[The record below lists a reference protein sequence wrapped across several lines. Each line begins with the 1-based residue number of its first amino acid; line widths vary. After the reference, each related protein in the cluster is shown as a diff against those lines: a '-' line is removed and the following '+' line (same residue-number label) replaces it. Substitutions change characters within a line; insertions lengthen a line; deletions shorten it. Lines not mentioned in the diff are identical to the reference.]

1 MTSSIRRRV
10 RAARW
15 AALCAVILPSFAC
28 SGGSGG
34 SAPYEIVSPSSRQ
47 VVVTPGQTVRF
58 EIRANGGRTVEYVI
72 DDVRTEPGPIFI
84 LQPSSQHHVV
94 EALILPSDL
103 AAPPDIVLFTVDV
116 EAPGNLA
123 PVITSFTVEPV
134 TGEAE
139 DTEFTARVT
148 ATDAD
153 GTVDS
158 VSVDFGDG
166 TPPARGVTIPFT
178 ATHTYAAEGTYTVV
192 ARAVDDAGVPA
203 SSVRQLTVAPHN
215 DPPSGVLHAERI
227 PGGPPQGVGPLT
239 VRLETEGFDPDGT
252 IATWEIDKD
261 LGQGFELIGPKETV
275 TVAYPFREDHYMPVL
290 RLTDDQGES
299 SEIAVDQDVVVLR
312 DVSASE
318 SSYSVTG
325 NPRFSGT
332 AIAPAIWADGSDGMG
347 FTVRIVDSQGSPVSG
362 ARVRVSSSRAP
373 WIAPDGANLGA
384 AVGVLP
390 QAIVTTDV
398 TGTATGAIVTN
409 LSTRLEAMPII
420 DFEPFFLTFEV
431 DLNRNFWVPLD
442 LDDIPLNANSTVSAG
457 GSHVEIQ
464 PGMGCPGQ
472 PLEIVV
478 DAIDQSIA
486 PGGGGPAAGK
496 YTEVRFTNEELLP
509 GLRPAQGYANW
520 RTDGSG
526 RIRLVYTPVRADQS
540 KLFLAWVDGQPL
552 GDIGTVFL
560 KPPNQCNGQ

>member
-1 MTSSIRRRV
+1 MTSCIRRRV
-10 RAARW
+10 RARWW

-34 SAPYEIVSPSSRQ
+34 SAPFQIVSPSSRE

-72 DDVRTEPGPIFI
+72 DDLRTEPGPVFV
-84 LQPSSQHHVV
+84 LQPSAQHHVV
-94 EALILPSDL
+94 EALILPAGIS
-103 AAPPDIVLFTVDV
+103 APPDIVLFTVDV
-116 EAPGNLA
+116 EAPGNL
-123 PVITSFTVEPV
+123 PPQITSFTVEPV
-134 TGEAE
+134 TGEAA

-148 ATDAD
+148 ATDPD

-178 ATHTYAAEGTYTVV
+178 AIHTYAAEGTYTVI
-192 ARAVDDAGVPA
+192 ARVVDDIGVPGG
-203 SSVRQLTVAPHN
+203 STRQLTVAPHN
-215 DPPSGVLHAERI
+215 DPPSGVLHAERTN
-227 PGGPPQGVGPLT
+227 GSPPQGVGPLT
-239 VRLETEGFDPDGT
+239 VRLETEGFDPDGS
-252 IATWEIDKD
+252 IATWELDKD
-261 LGQGFELIGPKETV
+261 LGQGFELIAAGEDV
-275 TVAYPFREDHYMPVL
+275 TVEYPFLEDHYMPVL

-299 SEIAVDQDVVVLR
+299 TEIGVDQDIVVLR

-325 NPRFSGT
+325 NPRFAST
-332 AIAPAIWADGSDGMG
+332 AIAPAIWADGSDGLG
-347 FTVRIVDSQGSPVSG
+347 FTVRLMDSQGDPVSG
-362 ARVRVSSSRAP
+362 VRVRVSSSRP
-373 WIAPDGANLGA
+373 PRIAPDGSQLSA
-384 AVGVLP
+384 GVSVVP
-390 QAIVTTDV
+390 QAIVTTDA
-398 TGTATGAIVTN
+398 TGTATGSIVTN
-409 LSTRLEAMPII
+409 LSTRVEAMPII
-420 DFEPFFLTFEV
+420 DFAPFFLSFEV
-431 DLNRNFWVPLD
+431 DLNRDFWVPLD
-442 LDDIPLNANSTVSAG
+442 LEDIPLNANSTVAAN

-464 PGMGCPGQ
+464 PAMGCPGQ

-478 DAIDQSIA
+478 DAVNQSIA
-486 PGGGGPAAGK
+486 PGGNKPAEGK

-526 RIRLVYTPVRADQS
+526 RIRLVYTPVRTDQS

-552 GDIGTVFL
+552 GDVGTIFL
-560 KPPNQCNGQ
+560 RPPQQCNGQ